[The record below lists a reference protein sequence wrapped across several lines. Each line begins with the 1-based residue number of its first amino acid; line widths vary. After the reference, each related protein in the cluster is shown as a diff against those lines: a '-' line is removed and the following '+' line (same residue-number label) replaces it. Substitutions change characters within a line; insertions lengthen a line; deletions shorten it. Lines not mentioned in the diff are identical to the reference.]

1 MNKELKIQIVVTQP
15 LAVILVFF
23 WIGLVTAISFI
34 EAWLKFQAPGVTI
47 PIGLGIGQLV
57 FGVLNKIECLLAVI
71 ICVIILLDYH
81 SFKLTTK
88 LLFAAAIII
97 LGLQTIWLLPALDI
111 RTNALLNGEA
121 LNPSNQHCYYIF
133 LEIVKVILLVMFGIL
148 LFKKRNFK

>member
-1 MNKELKIQIVVTQP
+1 MKTNSKIEAHVAQP
-15 LAVILVFF
+15 LVVILVFF

-47 PIGLGIGQLV
+47 PTGLGIGQLV

-97 LGLQTIWLLPALDI
+97 LGLQTVWLLPALDI

-121 LNPSNQHCYYIF
+121 LNPSNQHFYYIF
-133 LEIVKVILLVMFGIL
+133 LEIVKTILLIAFGIS
-148 LFKKRNFK
+148 LFKK